1 MATDQSAKSGQ
12 SGRSGGKSNPQQAPT
27 WTLAIHGGAGPLAP
41 RDYSV
46 EQAFLAECLR
56 QGGRDL
62 AAGASALDVVAE
74 MVRLLEECGHH
85 IAGKGSAPNRDGE
98 FELDAA
104 IMDGST
110 RRAGA
115 VGALIGFRSPILA
128 ARAVMERS
136 PYVLLVGQG
145 ARAFA
150 QAQGLE
156 PIADPLIYYVPVIT
170 QPLDSGALA
179 HGTVGAVARD
189 IAGRLA
195 AATSTG
201 GLIGKMPG
209 RVGDTPLIGA
219 GTWADERVAI
229 SCTGQGEFFMR
240 AAVGADISA
249 RIRYGGQSLAEAA
262 QGALDDMAYQGGDGG
277 LIAVDRFGEVA
288 CPFTSQAMK
297 RGICR
302 ADGSF
307 RVAVFE
313 RD

>member
-1 MATDQSAKSGQ
+1 MAADKLGSP
-12 SGRSGGKSNPQQAPT
+12 GGKSEQQRAPSS
-27 WTLAIHGGAGPLAP
+27 WTLAIHGGAGPLAA

-46 EQAFLAECLR
+46 ESEFLAECLR
-56 QGGRDL
+56 QGGRAL
-62 AAGASALDVVAE
+62 AAGASALDVVAN
-74 MVRLLEECGHH
+74 MVQLLEECGHH
-85 IAGKGSAPNRDGE
+85 IAGRGAAPNRDGE

-115 VGALIGFRSPILA
+115 VGALIGFRSPIQA

-136 PYVLLVGQG
+136 PHVLLVGAG
-145 ARAFA
+145 ARQFA
-150 QAQGLE
+150 REQGLE
-156 PIADPLIYYVPVIT
+156 LIADAHGYYVPVVT
-170 QPLDSGALA
+170 QPLDSSALA

-189 IAGRLA
+189 MEGRLA

-201 GLIGKMPG
+201 GVIGKMPG
-209 RVGDTPLIGA
+209 RVGDVPLIGA

-229 SCTGQGEFFMR
+229 SCTGQGEYFMR
-240 AAVGADISA
+240 AAVAADISA
-249 RIRYGGQSLAEAA
+249 RIRYGGQSLGQAA
-262 QGALDDMAYQGGDGG
+262 QGALDDMAHQGGDGG
-277 LIAVDRFGEVA
+277 LIAVDRFGEVT

-307 RVAVFE
+307 RVAIFE